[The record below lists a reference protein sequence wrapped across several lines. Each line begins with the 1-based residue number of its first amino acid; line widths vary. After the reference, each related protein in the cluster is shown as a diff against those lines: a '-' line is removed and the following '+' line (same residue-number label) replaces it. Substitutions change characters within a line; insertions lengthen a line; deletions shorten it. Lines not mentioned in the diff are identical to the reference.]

1 MMNFFK
7 TKTKNEKIIQ
17 EVDKNIAE
25 IEKYVDCLIDTTKG
39 ESQKQKFVSIISK
52 DLDIIYKTLF
62 DSKYFN
68 LELFEYF
75 IEKNL
80 INMLTSYIGLQNI
93 ELMKVVVQM
102 IEKILYESYE
112 ILTKIEISEEIIWMN
127 NSSVNS
133 MKILIHTFN
142 SVLSHIPFDEE
153 LISCLINLMFKFLNK
168 LIMFPNYYYAIASS
182 GVANTS
188 EYLDSAIFEL
198 IIKIFSFEHLI
209 QSRETKA
216 KIRKTLLFS
225 LNLENFY
232 TISISYIERL
242 IECLVENLINYYE
255 LYKIF
260 EPEKYEKS
268 LTINNKQIQVILK
281 KEKISNEDFVSLQVS
296 DLISYLKYFS
306 ILLHCFTQ
314 LDIKRH
320 LANLLFNNLL
330 ISHCQKDILNIY
342 MIYDSEKKMKKICEF
357 LYYFT
362 KYIRHKETS
371 QVIFYFFFGLNLYNQ
386 TTEFHL
392 NDDLE
397 NGCEEDKLDYDELFP
412 CEENLINLSKIN
424 IEKLIKN
431 NFSNKFSLSLN
442 INRSSHKFENILSFF
457 MSVIES
463 THQMSGLKIIFFNI
477 MTNIVRN
484 TSNLFLSEILVPYY
498 LNFIH
503 SQTKNFENF
512 YEKLKS
518 SRETI
523 EISQL
528 VKNIIPKYIPLDLE
542 DSFIYF
548 ETNLEN
554 NFKRNIAMLNLLE
567 SENLL
572 DCEDFNN
579 LNDEN
584 LSDNFFLE
592 NNLQSSDFKK
602 RNNSSL
608 DIEFETSPNSG
619 EKNREETKGLSINLN
634 NSIYAT
640 RIRFY
645 DTLVRC
651 FKNFIT
657 NPYSEN
663 LHITAFFSEVFSL
676 PYMGHKY
683 DELYNIYSNVNFAG
697 KKKFIVYNLSS
708 VNLLHYI
715 AFKIDEII
723 KSKYSRDEILK
734 LIYSRNNENLP
745 NPSPRA
751 SSLQKKSINTQEDF
765 LFIDNLILFVEFIKE
780 FISNVFTKSHFDQIN
795 FNYAKAISELK

>member
-39 ESQKQKFVSIISK
+39 ESQKQKFLSIISK
-52 DLDIIYKTLF
+52 DLDMIYKTLF

-102 IEKILYESYE
+102 IEKILYESSE
-112 ILTKIEISEEIIWMN
+112 ILTKIEISEEILWMN

-153 LISCLINLMFKFLNK
+153 LITGLINLMFKFLNK
-168 LIMFPNYYYAIASS
+168 LIMFPNYYYAMASS
-182 GVANTS
+182 GEANTS

-260 EPEKYEKS
+260 DPEKYEKS
-268 LTINNKQIQVILK
+268 LTTSNKQIQVILK
-281 KEKISNEDFVSLQVS
+281 KDKISNEDFFSLQVS

-330 ISHCQKDILNIY
+330 INHCQKDILNIY
-342 MIYDSEKKMKKICEF
+342 MINESEKKMKKICEF

-362 KYIRHKETS
+362 KYICHKETN

-386 TTEFHL
+386 TSEFHL

-397 NGCEEDKLDYDELFP
+397 DGCEEKLDYDELFP

-457 MSVIES
+457 MSVLES
-463 THQMSGLKIIFFNI
+463 THQMSGLKIIFLNI
-477 MTNIVRN
+477 LTNIVKN

-503 SQTKNFENF
+503 CQTKNFNNF

-528 VKNIIPKYIPLDLE
+528 VKNIIPKYFPLDLE

-554 NFKRNIAMLNLLE
+554 NFKRNITMLNLLE
-567 SENLL
+567 SENLQ

-592 NNLQSSDFKK
+592 NNLQISDFKK

-619 EKNREETKGLSINLN
+619 EKNRDETKGLSINLN
-634 NSIYAT
+634 NNIYAT

-651 FKNFIT
+651 FKNFIS

-663 LHITAFFSEVFSL
+663 LHLTAFFSEVFSL

-683 DELYNIYSNVNFAG
+683 DEIYNIYSNINFAG

-715 AFKIDEII
+715 AFKIDDII
-723 KSKYSRDEILK
+723 KTKYSRDEILK
-734 LIYSRNNENLP
+734 LIYSRNNETLP

-751 SSLQKKSINTQEDF
+751 SSLQKKTIKTHEDF

-780 FISNVFTKSHFDQIN
+780 YISNIFTKSHFDQIN